1 MRKND
6 KNLANAF
13 KALSDKNRLKI
24 LLFIRKQECKCEE
37 NKFFCRNETC
47 IKDLSKSLNITI
59 PTISHHI
66 KELVNAGFIMTKK
79 EGRWVY
85 CKINQKS
92 FQKTHGFLNKFLT
105 IKGRGY
111 GKINRRR

>member
-6 KNLANAF
+6 KNIANAF
-13 KALSDKNRLKI
+13 NALSDKNRLKI

-47 IKDLSKSLNITI
+47 IKDLSKRLDITM

-66 KELVNAGFIMTKK
+66 KELVTAGFITTKK
-79 EGRWVY
+79 EGKWVY
-85 CKINQKS
+85 CKINKEK
-92 FQKTHGFLNKFLT
+92 FKNVNNFLNKF
-105 IKGRGY
+105 
-111 GKINRRR
+111 IN